1 MKKNILLILAVA
13 IAFASCSRKVE
24 YEYITYATLDAAS
37 YSFDEDVQKIS
48 IPVLIENASN
58 AEFAVSF
65 KTIDGKAV
73 EGTDYEIISPA
84 SGLLTFAAGDTK
96 QEIVIGINK
105 DDALTGTKDF
115 SIQISSATE
124 GLAVSGCNTAKLRIK
139 DLNHPLKVFIGE
151 WAASATGL
159 SGLKYSW
166 SIIVEGDE
174 SDPTYE
180 NLLVYDLDPF
190 TSSYLG
196 LNSENGYNIVDA
208 KANAAKTQIIIADDS
223 YLATD
228 SEGVFELGAV
238 FTICGFNKPTLDAAT
253 GYADIKMDISED
265 GKTLTIA
272 NAIGSVCGD
281 MYCDVVEGPIV
292 FTKK

>member
-37 YSFDEDVQKIS
+37 YSFDEDVQQIS

-84 SGLLTFAAGDTK
+84 SGLLTFDAGVTK
-96 QEIVIGINK
+96 QEIVIRITN

-124 GLAVSGCNTAKLRIK
+124 GLTVSGCNTAKLRIK
-139 DLNHPLKVFIGE
+139 DLNHPLKAFIGE
-151 WAASATGL
+151 WAASATGY
-159 SGLKYSW
+159 SGLNYSW
-166 SIIVEGDE
+166 SIVIEGDE

-208 KANAAKTQIIIADDS
+208 KANAAKTQIIVADDS

-228 SEGVFELGAV
+228 EEGVYEQGCV
-238 FTICGFNKPTLDAAT
+238 FTICGLNKPTFEEAT
-253 GYADIKMDISED
+253 DYSDIKMDLSED

-272 NAIGSVCGD
+272 NAIGTVGNGSI
-281 MYCDVVEGPIV
+281 YEVVEGPIV